1 MRALSL
7 GRLVAGSAAGR
18 AGGARQVD
26 PAFGGGSD
34 AETVTGVEVDSRRIA
49 PGDLFVA
56 VSGGEAFLAD
66 ARSRGAAATLVP
78 DDAFAALAALGSA
91 VRARSDA
98 RVVAITGSVGK
109 TSTKDILA
117 ALLRGRLRT
126 VAAPDGYNNEVGLPL
141 TLCRIEPD
149 TEVVVTEMAMRGPGQ
164 IRDLARVALPQLGVI
179 TSIAP
184 VHLEQLGSLENIA
197 RAKAELLD
205 ELPAGA
211 VAVLPQD
218 APELEPFV
226 PEGLDVRRFASPE
239 AEVRDGQTYV
249 HWQGGDVVFSFA
261 ARHQAA
267 NAAAA
272 LTAAEALGVEPPRE
286 PVEVAFS
293 RLRSQETELP
303 GGGLLIND
311 AWNANPVAMRA
322 ALAHLRDRA
331 NGRRTVAIL
340 GEMAELG
347 AEAPRYHAEIGRA
360 AEGIDLVLG
369 VGELARGYEPD
380 EWAPTAADAVQTAL
394 ALVRPGDAILVKGSR
409 SVGLEV
415 VAEALAEAGA

>member
-1 MRALSL
+1 MRALAL
-7 GRLVAGSAAGR
+7 GRLEGEADS
-18 AGGARQVD
+18 
-26 PAFGGGSD
+26 
-34 AETVTGVEVDSRRIA
+34 VTGVRVDSRLVE

-56 VSGGEAFLAD
+56 VAGGEAFLD
-66 ARSRGAAATLVP
+66 EARARGAAATLVP
-78 DDAFAALAALGSA
+78 DDAHAALASVGSA

-109 TSTKDILA
+109 TSTKDILT
-117 ALLRGRLRT
+117 ALVRPHRRT
-126 VAAPDGYNNEVGLPL
+126 VSAPRGFNNEIGLPL
-141 TLCRIEPD
+141 TLCLIEPD
-149 TEVVVTEMAMRGPGQ
+149 TEVVVTEMAMRGAGQ
-164 IRDLARVALPQLGVI
+164 IRDLARIARPDLGVI

-211 VAVLPQD
+211 VAVLPEN

-226 PEGLDVRRFASPE
+226 PDGLDVRRFGGPE
-239 AEVRDGQTYV
+239 ADIRDGRTHV
-249 HWQGGDVVFSFA
+249 SWRGEDVVFGFT
-261 ARHQAA
+261 ARHQAT

-272 LTAAEALGVEPPRE
+272 LTAAEALGVELPEE
-286 PVEVAFS
+286 PVEMEFS
-293 RLRSQETELP
+293 LWRSQETELP

-322 ALAHLRDRA
+322 ALANLEERA

-347 AEAPRYHAEIGRA
+347 PEAPRYHDEVAREAQGL
-360 AEGIDLVLG
+360 DVVLG
-369 VGELARGYEPD
+369 VGELARRYDPD
-380 EWAPTAADAVQTAL
+380 EWAATAAEAVPVAL
-394 ALVRPGDAILVKGSR
+394 GLIRPGDAILVKGSR

-415 VAEALAEAGA
+415 VANAVLGVGA

>member
-7 GRLVAGSAAGR
+7 GKVEG
-18 AGGARQVD
+18 
-26 PAFGGGSD
+26 D
-34 AETVTGVEVDSRRIA
+34 AEAVTGVDVDSRRIR

-56 VSGGEAFLAD
+56 VSGGEEFLGD

-78 DDAFAALAALGSA
+78 DDAHAALAALGSA

-117 ALLRGRLRT
+117 ALLRTRFRT
-126 VAAPDGYNNEVGLPL
+126 VAAPDGFNNEIGLPI
-141 TLCRIEPD
+141 TLCRIEPE

-164 IRDLARVALPQLGVI
+164 IRDLARIARPDLGVI

-184 VHLEQLGSLENIA
+184 VHLEQMGSLENIA

-211 VAVLPQD
+211 VAVLPED
-218 APELEPFV
+218 AAVLEPFV
-226 PEGLDVRRFASPE
+226 PDGLDVRRFREPE
-239 AEVRDGQTYV
+239 AEVRDGRMHV
-249 HWQGGDVVFSFA
+249 RWHGEEIVFGFA
-261 ARHQAA
+261 ARHQAT

-286 PVEVAFS
+286 PVEVEFS
-293 RLRSQETELP
+293 LWRSQETELP

-311 AWNANPVAMRA
+311 SWNANPVAMRA
-322 ALAHLRDRA
+322 ALAHLRERA
-331 NGRRTVAIL
+331 GDRRTVAIL
-340 GEMAELG
+340 GAMAELG
-347 AEAPRYHAEIGRA
+347 PEAPRYHEEIGRE
-360 AEGIDLVLG
+360 AEAVDLVLG
-369 VGELARGYEPD
+369 IGELARHYRPD
-380 EWAPTAADAVQTAL
+380 EWARTAAEAREVAL
-394 ALVRPGDAILVKGSR
+394 GLVRPGDAILVKGSR
-409 SVGLEV
+409 SVGLEA
-415 VAEALAEAGA
+415 VADALLEPRP

>member
-7 GRLVAGSAAGR
+7 GGLEGDTDV
-18 AGGARQVD
+18 
-26 PAFGGGSD
+26 
-34 AETVTGVEVDSRRIA
+34 VTGVQVDSRLIR

-56 VSGGEAFLAD
+56 VAGGEAFLDD
-66 ARSRGAAATLVP
+66 AWARGAAATLVP
-78 DDAFAALAALGSA
+78 EDAHAALAALGSA

-117 ALLRGRLRT
+117 ALLRPRLRT
-126 VAAPDGYNNEVGLPL
+126 VAAPRGFNNEIGLPL
-141 TLCRIEPD
+141 TLCAIEPE
-149 TEVVVTEMAMRGPGQ
+149 TQVVVTEMAMRGPGQ
-164 IRDLARVALPQLGVI
+164 IRDLARVARPQLGVI

-197 RAKAELLD
+197 RAKAELLE

-211 VAVLPQD
+211 VAVLPED
-218 APELEPFV
+218 APELEPFI
-226 PEGLDVRRFASPE
+226 PDGLEVRRFGTPE
-239 AEVRDGQTYV
+239 AEVRDGRTHV
-249 HWQGGDVVFSFA
+249 RWHGRDVVFGFA

-272 LTAAEALGVEPPRE
+272 LTAAEALGVEPPQE
-286 PVEVAFS
+286 PVEVEFS
-293 RLRSQETELP
+293 LWRSQQTELP

-322 ALAHLRDRA
+322 ALAHLLERA
-331 NGRRTVAIL
+331 EGRRTVAVL

-347 AEAPRYHAEIGRA
+347 AEAPRYHEEIAREAQGV
-360 AEGIDLVLG
+360 DVVLG
-369 VGELARGYEPD
+369 VGELARGYDPD
-380 EWAPTAADAVQTAL
+380 EWAATAAEATPLAL
-394 ALVRPGDAILVKGSR
+394 GLVRPGDAILVKGSR

-415 VAEALAEAGA
+415 VADALLGGGA

>member
-7 GRLVAGSAAGR
+7 GRIEG
-18 AGGARQVD
+18 
-26 PAFGGGSD
+26 D
-34 AETVTGVEVDSRRIA
+34 AESVTGVQVDSRRVRT
-49 PGDLFVA
+49 GDLFVA
-56 VSGGEAFLAD
+56 VSGGETYLAD
-66 ARSRGAAATLVP
+66 ARERGAAATLVP
-78 DDAFAALAALGSA
+78 DDAHAALAALGSV

-117 ALLRGRLRT
+117 ALLRTRLRT
-126 VAAPDGYNNEVGLPL
+126 VGAPDGFNNEIGLPL
-141 TLCRIEPD
+141 TLCLIEPE
-149 TEVVVTEMAMRGPGQ
+149 TEVVVTEMAMRGAGQ
-164 IRDLARVALPQLGVI
+164 IRDLARTARPDLGVI

-205 ELPAGA
+205 ELPTGA
-211 VAVLPQD
+211 VAVLPED
-218 APELEPFV
+218 APELEAFV
-226 PEGLDVRRFASPE
+226 PSGLDVRRFATPE
-239 AEVRDGQTYV
+239 AEVRDGRT
-249 HWQGGDVVFSFA
+249 HLRWRGRDVVFGFA

-272 LTAAEALGVEPPRE
+272 LAAAEALGVEPPGD
-286 PVEVAFS
+286 PVDVAFS
-293 RLRSQETELP
+293 RWRSQETELP

-322 ALAHLRDRA
+322 ALAHLLERA

-347 AEAPRYHAEIGRA
+347 PAAPGYHEEVAREAES
-360 AEGIDLVLG
+360 IDLVLG
-369 VGELARGYEPD
+369 VGELARHFRPA
-380 EWAPTAADAVQTAL
+380 EWAPTAGEAVAVAL
-394 ALVRPGDAILVKGSR
+394 RLVRPGDAILVKGSR

-415 VAEALAEAGA
+415 VAEALLEAGT

>member
-1 MRALSL
+1 VRALSL
-7 GRLVAGSAAGR
+7 GTVEG
-18 AGGARQVD
+18 
-26 PAFGGGSD
+26 D
-34 AETVTGVEVDSRRIA
+34 AEAVTGVEVDSRRIER
-49 PGDLFVA
+49 GDLFVA
-56 VSGGEAFLAD
+56 VSGGEAYLD
-66 ARSRGAAATLVP
+66 EARERGAAATLVP
-78 DDAFAALAALGSA
+78 DDPHGALAAIGSA

-126 VAAPDGYNNEVGLPL
+126 VAAPDGFNNELGLPL
-141 TLCRIEPD
+141 TLCLTEPD
-149 TEVVVTEMAMRGPGQ
+149 TEVVVTEMAMRGAGQ
-164 IRDLARVALPQLGVI
+164 IRDLARIARPDLGVI

-184 VHLEQLGSLENIA
+184 VHLEQLGSLANIA
-197 RAKAELLD
+197 RAKAELLE

-211 VAVLPQD
+211 VAVLPED

-226 PEGLDVRRFASPE
+226 PERLDVRRFATPE
-239 AEVRDGQTYV
+239 AEVRDGRTYV
-249 HWQGGDVVFSFA
+249 RWHGRDVVFGFA
-261 ARHQAA
+261 ARHQAT

-272 LTAAEALGVEPPRE
+272 LTAAEALGVEPPQE

-293 RLRSQETELP
+293 RWRSQESELP
-303 GGGLLIND
+303 GGGLLLND

-322 ALAHLRDRA
+322 ALAHLLERA

-347 AEAPRYHAEIGRA
+347 PDAPRYHEEVGREAEDV
-360 AEGIDLVLG
+360 DLVLG
-369 VGELARGYEPD
+369 VGELARDYGPD
-380 EWAPTAADAVQTAL
+380 EWAPTAAAAVEL
-394 ALVRPGDAILVKGSR
+394 ARGLVRPGDVILVKGSR

-415 VAEALAEAGA
+415 VAEALLEARP